1 MSLKIFHIVFIA
13 LSVVMSAGLGA
24 WGIQSYLAEGSR
36 GDLALGA
43 LFFVTG
49 AVLLVYGV
57 RFWKKIKELH
67 I

>member
-13 LSVVMSAGLGA
+13 LSVALSAGLGA
-24 WGIQSYLAEGSR
+24 WGIQTYLVEGSTQ
-36 GDLALGA
+36 GLALGV

-57 RFWKKIKELH
+57 YFWKKMKEMRV
-67 I
+67 

>member
-13 LSVVMSAGLGA
+13 LSVLLSAGLGA
-24 WGIQSYLAEGSR
+24 WGIQRYLADGS
-36 GDLALGA
+36 GGGLALGV

-49 AVLLVYGV
+49 AVLLVYGI
-57 RFWKKIKELH
+57 RFWKKMKELR